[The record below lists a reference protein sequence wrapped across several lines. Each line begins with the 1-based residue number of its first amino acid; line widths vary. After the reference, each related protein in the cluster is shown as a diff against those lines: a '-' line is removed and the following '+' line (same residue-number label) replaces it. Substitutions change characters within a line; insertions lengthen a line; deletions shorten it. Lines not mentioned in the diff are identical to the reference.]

1 MSEQTTTVSVALPES
16 IYHRLTVLAEAS
28 GWTFE
33 EVLLQTI
40 RGGMPPSLAKVPE
53 AFHAQL
59 LALNKLSDKELM
71 AASEGEWATPDDLTS
86 EAETAGLTTLRRAY
100 AYAVLKWRGH
110 PVPDPTEFL
119 L

>member
-1 MSEQTTTVSVALPES
+1 MSEQTTTISVALPDS
-16 IYHRLTVLAEAS
+16 IRERLIELAEAS

-40 RGGMPPSLAKVPE
+40 RGGMPPSLAKVPLT
-53 AFHAQL
+53 FHADL

-71 AASEGEWATPDDLTS
+71 AASEGEWAAPELTS
-86 EAETAGLTTLRRAY
+86 EAHRAGLATLRRAY